1 MSNTDGVAANELR
14 QFIERIERLTEEVA
28 SINADKR
35 DVYAEAKGRGYD
47 TKAIKHIVRLRAQDA
62 SERSEFDA
70 IVDLYLN
77 ALGMASRAPAREE
90 A

>member
-1 MSNTDGVAANELR
+1 MSNTESVAANELR
-14 QFIERIERLTEEVA
+14 QFIERIERLEEEIA

-47 TKAIKHIVRLRAQDA
+47 VKAIKHIVRLRAQDEN
-62 SERSEFDA
+62 ERSEFEA

-77 ALGMASRAPAREE
+77 ALGSRAPAREE